1 MGVRSPGTGLIDRQ
15 SWVLSLQEQQVAL
28 TTETSSAPFNS
39 LYSVAQAGQ
48 SFWLST
54 QCRDH
59 KDESPHLTS
68 ASMCTTYQE
77 WTHARG
83 SREESRLSLVETLTG
98 FLGTSPPPPVSR
110 GRGWPSCPHVSPSRL
125 CGEELPLTGL
135 RRTVSGRETS
145 GNFYLGLSSA
155 WNFTI

>member
-1 MGVRSPGTGLIDRQ
+1 MVFVFIYVNIYHMGVRSPGTGLIDRQ

-98 FLGTSPPPPVSR
+98 FLGTSPRPLCLGGVAGPPALMSPPPDSV
-110 GRGWPSCPHVSPSRL
+110 GKNCP
-125 CGEELPLTGL
+125 
-135 RRTVSGRETS
+135 
-145 GNFYLGLSSA
+145 
-155 WNFTI
+155 